1 MLLCPCNRSFMF
13 SHLFSAHL
21 LRKFDASFCTNYGEN
36 PPFCIFVC
44 ATTHVCGYRIVVAS
58 AVCAATCYK
67 HIDACADMLQLAV
80 QHVRKLWKHDV
91 PAAIEGFRRCRRC
104 VCVCVCDTEKVSE

>member
-36 PPFCIFVC
+36 PPFDILIC

-58 AVCAATCYK
+58 AVCAHVLQTYRCMCRYF
-67 HIDACADMLQLAV
+67 QLAV
-80 QHVRKLWKHDV
+80 QQVHTV
-91 PAAIEGFRRCRRC
+91 E
-104 VCVCVCDTEKVSE
+104 T